1 MLHEDLQSQM
11 GALAVN
17 NEKTGDMVTA
27 LRMDKKLREQF
38 KKTMLGYEN
47 FVAESKQECEE
58 TKHELTMLEKELEK
72 QRRITHARETEKA
85 LNEKELNVLGAEY

>member
-11 GALAVN
+11 GALAHN

-58 TKHELTMLEKELEK
+58 TKHELTMLEKELKRRNKLRQRKK
-72 QRRITHARETEKA
+72 QK
-85 LNEKELNVLGAEY
+85 